1 MRKGNHGGGPASDSL
16 PMRFRIWTSPPCF
29 ARLLPETSVGG
40 WWGRLCTSDAAGTS
54 SVALKRLLS
63 TTPPSRYRGDERQPN
78 PDGAIIQRY
87 GSRLTRL
94 TSSP

>member
-54 SVALKRLLS
+54 SIRPIYD
-63 TTPPSRYRGDERQPN
+63 PPSRYRGDERQPN